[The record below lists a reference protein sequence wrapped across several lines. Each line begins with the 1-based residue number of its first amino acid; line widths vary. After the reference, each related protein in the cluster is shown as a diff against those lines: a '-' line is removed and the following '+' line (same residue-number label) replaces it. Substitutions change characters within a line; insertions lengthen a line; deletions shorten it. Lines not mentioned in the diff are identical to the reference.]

1 MSLLVQV
8 DDIQTGDYLAVFN
21 GTEIANSQRNFTRP
35 HTASIAGRHL
45 PSGTPVHVLA
55 MNTPFLMVTI
65 VGTGGTLS
73 EPLIVDA
80 REMQFCRVNEEFL
93 DTLLDRARETAQKPD
108 ANDIP
113 F

>member
-1 MSLLVQV
+1 MKVSA
-8 DDIQTGDYLAVFN
+8 DGRSCID
-21 GTEIANSQRNFTRP
+21 
-35 HTASIAGRHL
+35 AGCAD
-45 PSGTPVHVLA
+45 GE
-55 MNTPFLMVTI
+55 MVTI

-80 REMQFCRVNEEFL
+80 REMQFCRVNEKFL